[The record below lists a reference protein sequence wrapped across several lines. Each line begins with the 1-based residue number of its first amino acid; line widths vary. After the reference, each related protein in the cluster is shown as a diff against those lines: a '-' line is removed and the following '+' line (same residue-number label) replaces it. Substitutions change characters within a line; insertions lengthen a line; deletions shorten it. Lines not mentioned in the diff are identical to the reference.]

1 LAAAKSL
8 RKSLPGILRFPL
20 LETRRPNPPIRSGL
34 HYRYARI
41 GFPHGT
47 VYFKIIGFGEPTTYR
62 ICQFRSPGDGEEM
75 ERRLAAI
82 VCADVAGYSRMMGAD
97 EEGTHAAFKAH
108 RSATYPIILNHG
120 GRVVKNTGDGFLLEF
135 PSIVGAIESSI
146 AMQALM
152 AERNNHLPGDR
163 VMQFR
168 LGVHMGDVIADED
181 EVFGDGVNIAVRLEA
196 VAAPGGVAVSAKA
209 YHEASKHLSVTLV
222 DAGSHR
228 FKNIEDTINVWT
240 WAPSGSDAR
249 GREPKSTSSLPAQY
263 RTAIVGVL
271 PFANLSDSSDEYFSD
286 GLTEDLIHALSL
298 QSFYRVLSRNS
309 TFSFKDK
316 NLSARLIA
324 REIDATYLIQGSVR
338 RAGTKIRVTA
348 ELVAPENGEQLWT
361 GRYDRDIG
369 DLFAMQ
375 DEITTSLSAALAPEI
390 YRAEAS
396 APSRSSS
403 TDLTA
408 WDRFL
413 RGLSHYYRHTKADFE
428 ASIDL
433 FREAIALDPALAIA
447 RAYLA
452 TIMVQGV
459 QYGWIK
465 STSQLWTEAMNLAES
480 SVRLDPHSSFAFS
493 ILSYMHAMEGHYE
506 AAMEAAKRAVKLNP
520 YDMGARGVLGISHLV
535 IGEHRQAIELF
546 SAAVQR
552 GNSDPR
558 YKWAALNAF
567 SHYLVGQYDASL
579 SWAREALYLNPN
591 HLQVLAVRAA
601 ALAQLGRTEEAAK
614 AAEVLLT
621 NFPGLTVER
630 HLRNFRWKT
639 PADIAHFRDGLLK
652 AGVPFS
658 KLTLVDSTSKRTA

>member
-1 LAAAKSL
+1 
-8 RKSLPGILRFPL
+8 
-20 LETRRPNPPIRSGL
+20 
-34 HYRYARI
+34 
-41 GFPHGT
+41 
-47 VYFKIIGFGEPTTYR
+47 
-62 ICQFRSPGDGEEM
+62 
-75 ERRLAAI
+75 
-82 VCADVAGYSRMMGAD
+82 MMGAD
-97 EEGTHAAFKAH
+97 EAGTHATFKAH
-108 RSATYPIILNHG
+108 RSAIYPIILNHG
-120 GRVVKNTGDGFLLEF
+120 GRLVKNTGDGFLVEF
-135 PSIVGAIESSI
+135 PSIVEAIESAI

-152 AERNNHLPGDR
+152 AERNDHLPADR

-168 LGVHMGDVIADED
+168 MGVHMGDVIADED
-181 EVFGDGVNIAVRLEA
+181 EVFGDGVNVAVRLEA
-196 VAAPGGVAVSAKA
+196 IAVSGGVAVSAKA
-209 YHEASKHLSVTLV
+209 YQEASKHLGAILV

-228 FKNIEDTINVWT
+228 LKNIEEPVHVWT
-240 WAPSGSDAR
+240 WEPGGSDTS
-249 GREPKSTSSLPAQY
+249 GRESKNTSNLPAQY

-271 PFANLSDSSDEYFSD
+271 PFANLSDSADEYFSD

-309 TFSFKDK
+309 TFSFKGK
-316 NLSARLIA
+316 SLSARLIA

-348 ELVAPENGEQLWT
+348 ELIAPENGEQLWA

-369 DLFAMQ
+369 ELFAMQ

-396 APSRSSS
+396 APARSSS

-413 RGLSHYYRHTKADFE
+413 RGLSHYYKHTKADFE

-433 FREAIALDPALAIA
+433 CREAIALDPSLSIA

-480 SVRLDPHSSFAFS
+480 SVRLDPRSSFAFA
-493 ILSYMHAMEGHYE
+493 ILSYVHAMDGNYE

-520 YDMGARGVLGISHLV
+520 YDMGARGVLGIAHLV

-601 ALAQLGRTEEAAK
+601 ALAQLGRAEEAAK
-614 AAEVLLT
+614 AAQVLLG

-639 PADIAHFRDGLLK
+639 PEDIAHYRDGLLK

-658 KLTLVDSTSKRTA
+658 KLTLVESASMRTA

>member
-1 LAAAKSL
+1 
-8 RKSLPGILRFPL
+8 
-20 LETRRPNPPIRSGL
+20 
-34 HYRYARI
+34 
-41 GFPHGT
+41 
-47 VYFKIIGFGEPTTYR
+47 
-62 ICQFRSPGDGEEM
+62 M

-97 EEGTHAAFKAH
+97 EEGTHATFKAH
-108 RSATYPIILNHG
+108 RSAIYPLILNYG

-135 PSIVGAIESSI
+135 PSIVGAIESAI
-146 AMQALM
+146 ALQALM
-152 AERNNHLPGDR
+152 AERNNHLPADR

-168 LGVHMGDVIADED
+168 LGVHMGDVMADDD
-181 EVFGDGVNIAVRLEA
+181 EVFGDDVNIAVRLES

-209 YHEASKHLSVTLV
+209 YHEASKHLSSTFV
-222 DAGSHR
+222 DAGSYR
-228 FKNIEDTINVWT
+228 FKNIEETINVWT
-240 WAPSGSDAR
+240 WAPGGADAR
-249 GREPKSTSSLPAQY
+249 AREPRGASNLPAQY

-271 PFANLSDSSDEYFSD
+271 PFANLSDSTDEYFSD

-309 TFSFKDK
+309 TFSFKGK
-316 NLSARLIA
+316 NLSTRLIA

-348 ELVAPENGEQLWT
+348 ELIAPENGEQLWA
-361 GRYDRDIG
+361 GRYDRDMG

-396 APSRSSS
+396 APARSSS

-413 RGLSHYYRHTKADFE
+413 RGLSHYYRQTKADFE

-452 TIMVQGV
+452 TILVQGV
-459 QYGWIK
+459 QYGWLK
-465 STSQLWTEAMNLAES
+465 STRPLWAEAMKLAES
-480 SVRLDPHSSFAFS
+480 SVRLDPRSSFAFS
-493 ILSYMHAMEGHYE
+493 ILSYVNAMDGNHE
-506 AAMEAAKRAVKLNP
+506 AAMEASKRAVKLNP
-520 YDMGARGVLGISHLV
+520 YDMGARGVLGIAHFV
-535 IGEHRQAIELF
+535 IGEHRQAVELF
-546 SAAVQR
+546 STAVQR

-558 YKWAALNAF
+558 YKWAAMNAF
-567 SHYLVGQYDASL
+567 SHYLLGQYDASL

-591 HLQVLAVRAA
+591 HLQVLAIRAA
-601 ALAQLGRTEEAAK
+601 ALAQSGRTEEAAK
-614 AAEVLLT
+614 AAEALLT
-621 NFPGLTVER
+621 SYPGLTVER
-630 HLRNFRWKT
+630 HLRNFRWKAR
-639 PADIAHFRDGLLK
+639 ADIAHYRDGLVK
-652 AGVPFS
+652 AGVPS
-658 KLTLVDSTSKRTA
+658 TKLTLVENTARRTANS